1 MCVFLVFPALEI
13 SLFSTMLFLFH
24 NHLRDLSLLA
34 ALVISL
40 VRKAH
45 FYQNDSFCGTAP
57 LWPAQSKTSLGL
69 NKLVPIFASYKN
81 RPCWRCLEDVVII
94 AQRSR
99 PVSVNDAP
107 NLAKKEWLGLL
118 LIISHLCSAWVSPSD
133 IICSRAN
140 THSVSLSLSL
150 SVLLTLSLSLSLSHS
165 SPSPALKRHDFRPA
179 QE

>member
-1 MCVFLVFPALEI
+1 M
-13 SLFSTMLFLFH
+13 
-24 NHLRDLSLLA
+24 
-34 ALVISL
+34 
-40 VRKAH
+40 
-45 FYQNDSFCGTAP
+45 AP
-57 LWPAQSKTSLGL
+57 LPFGLSVWTSLGL
-69 NKLVPIFASYKN
+69 NKPVPIFPSYKN

-140 THSVSLSLSL
+140 THSVSFSLSL
-150 SVLLTLSLSLSLSHS
+150 SVLLSLALFLSVSLLSVSRHNSRLETQWFQA
-165 SPSPALKRHDFRPA
+165 SPRVSNSKNMLIICYDMFHFWTQIR
-179 QE
+179 